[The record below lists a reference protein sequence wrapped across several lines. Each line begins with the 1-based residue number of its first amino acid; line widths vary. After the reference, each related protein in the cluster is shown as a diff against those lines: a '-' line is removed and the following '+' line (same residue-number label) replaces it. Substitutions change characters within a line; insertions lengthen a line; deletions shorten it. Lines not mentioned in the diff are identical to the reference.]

1 MIDPKI
7 AKLVKQF
14 LAEVASVNKTWTTL
28 QNEGVTVFL
37 DTEGKTPYNSN
48 GIKGINIRDITQR
61 VTYMKETKEGK

>member
-14 LAEVASVNKTWTTL
+14 LAEVDSVNKTWTTL

-48 GIKGINIRDITQR
+48 GIKAINIRDITQR
-61 VTYMKETKEGK
+61 VTYMKEIKEGN